1 MKNIY
6 FIVLAIL
13 IVFYIVSSI
22 RKNKLSVKTSFGW
35 IIGAVAMLFLAIW
48 PKSLDWLSKIIGI
61 EYPPALF
68 LSLCVIILFI
78 IDFNNSKK
86 LAEYQLKITELAQ
99 HVTLLEA
106 KSKDLGEKNEKK

>member
-6 FIVLAIL
+6 FVILALCIM
-13 IVFYIVSSI
+13 IYIFTSI

-35 IIGAVAMLFLAIW
+35 IIGAFGMLFLAIF
-48 PKSLDWLSKIIGI
+48 PKSLDWLSNFIGV

-68 LSLCVIILFI
+68 LTLCVVILFV

-86 LAEYQLKITELAQ
+86 LAEYQTKIIELAQ
-99 HVTLLEA
+99 HVTLLE
-106 KSKDLGEKNEKK
+106 GKNTITKEKK